1 MDPLEIIWK
10 WLQSNYGKLVFL
22 AIVVLIAII
31 IDKALTRVVR
41 KILDRSQVP
50 NASIFVNILRVVVW
64 VLAVAT
70 VLQPVFGVNPTTLFT
85 ALGIGG
91 LAVSLGLKDTIANVI
106 GGFGLMLGHVI
117 QPGDYVS
124 VSGTKGVV
132 KDINWRQ
139 TIVRE
144 RNGNEMVIPNSILNT
159 ASLEKLDPINECLV
173 QVPFTAKAGI
183 DPDQMEQD
191 IIAAVEKET
200 KGLANTQ
207 YPTKV
212 KLTGFSPY
220 GIEGMVY
227 AFAKSDLLLSTMAD
241 AVARAIAN
249 AEYLSMAPSPQT
261 SSNAPLA
268 QAHTF
273 QSSIHTM
280 EAMSVNAVNATVSM
294 MNATMPEL
302 PSAVPTRVPRGSSS
316 GAV

>member
-1 MDPLEIIWK
+1 MEMATVQLWEARIPCHRR
-10 WLQSNYGKLVFL
+10 
-22 AIVVLIAII
+22 A
-31 IDKALTRVVR
+31 
-41 KILDRSQVP
+41 DRHHHRQGAYARGTQDSRP
-50 NASIFVNILRVVVW
+50 FAGAERSIFVNILRVVVW

-159 ASLEKLDPINECLV
+159 ASLEKARSDQRMPGAGAVHREGRHRSRSDGTRHHRRRREGDEGPREYAIPHKGEAHRILTVWHRRHGLCLRK
-173 QVPFTAKAGI
+173 KAI
-183 DPDQMEQD
+183 CCFRP
-191 IIAAVEKET
+191 
-200 KGLANTQ
+200 
-207 YPTKV
+207 
-212 KLTGFSPY
+212 
-220 GIEGMVY
+220 
-227 AFAKSDLLLSTMAD
+227 MAD

-249 AEYLSMAPSPQT
+249 AEYLEHGA
-261 SSNAPLA
+261 
-268 QAHTF
+268 
-273 QSSIHTM
+273 I
-280 EAMSVNAVNATVSM
+280 ATD
-294 MNATMPEL
+294 EQ
-302 PSAVPTRVPRGSSS
+302 
-316 GAV
+316 

>member
-50 NASIFVNILRVVVW
+50 NTSIFVNILRVVVW

-200 KGLANTQ
+200 KGLANMQ

-249 AEYLSMAPSPQT
+249 AEYLEHGA
-261 SSNAPLA
+261 
-268 QAHTF
+268 
-273 QSSIHTM
+273 I
-280 EAMSVNAVNATVSM
+280 ATD
-294 MNATMPEL
+294 E
-302 PSAVPTRVPRGSSS
+302 R
-316 GAV
+316 

>member
-10 WLQSNYGKLVFL
+10 WLQNNYGRLIYL
-22 AIVVLIAII
+22 AIVALIAFFF
-31 IDKALTRVVR
+31 DKALTRVVR
-41 KILDRSQVP
+41 RILDRSQVP

-64 VLAVAT
+64 VLAAAT

-106 GGFGLMLGHVI
+106 GGFGLMLGRVI

-124 VSGTKGVV
+124 VAGTKGIV

-139 TIVRE
+139 TVVKE

-159 ASLEKLDPINECLV
+159 ASLEKLDPSNECLV
-173 QVPFTAKAGI
+173 QVPFTAKAGTDI
-183 DPDQMEQD
+183 SRMEQD
-191 IIAAVEKET
+191 IVAAVTKET
-200 KGLANTQ
+200 EGLANTR
-207 YPTKV
+207 YAPKV

-220 GIEGMVY
+220 GIEGTVY

-249 AEYLSMAPSPQT
+249 AEYLE
-261 SSNAPLA
+261 
-268 QAHTF
+268 HR
-273 QSSIHTM
+273 
-280 EAMSVNAVNATVSM
+280 AVATD
-294 MNATMPEL
+294 A
-302 PSAVPTRVPRGSSS
+302 
-316 GAV
+316 

>member
-41 KILDRSQVP
+41 KILDRSQ
-50 NASIFVNILRVVVW
+50 
-64 VLAVAT
+64 VAT

-249 AEYLSMAPSPQT
+249 AEYLE
-261 SSNAPLA
+261 
-268 QAHTF
+268 H
-273 QSSIHTM
+273 
-280 EAMSVNAVNATVSM
+280 
-294 MNATMPEL
+294 
-302 PSAVPTRVPRGSSS
+302 
-316 GAV
+316 GAVATDEQ

>member
-249 AEYLSMAPSPQT
+249 AEYLEHGAITTDEQQRS
-261 SSNAPLA
+261 
-268 QAHTF
+268 
-273 QSSIHTM
+273 
-280 EAMSVNAVNATVSM
+280 
-294 MNATMPEL
+294 
-302 PSAVPTRVPRGSSS
+302 SSS
-316 GAV
+316 GAYLPIVYSYHGGDERQCGQRHRQYDERHHA

>member
-227 AFAKSDLLLSTMAD
+227 AFAKGDLLLSTMAD

-249 AEYLSMAPSPQT
+249 AEYLEHGA
-261 SSNAPLA
+261 
-268 QAHTF
+268 
-273 QSSIHTM
+273 I
-280 EAMSVNAVNATVSM
+280 ATD
-294 MNATMPEL
+294 EQ
-302 PSAVPTRVPRGSSS
+302 
-316 GAV
+316 

>member
-31 IDKALTRVVR
+31 IDKALRAWYARFSTVR
-41 KILDRSQVP
+41 RCRTP
-50 NASIFVNILRVVVW
+50 SIFVNILRVVVW

-183 DPDQMEQD
+183 DPDQMETRHHRRRREGD
-191 IIAAVEKET
+191 EGPREYAIPHKGKAHRILAVWHRRHGLCLRKKRSAAFDHGRRRSSRHRQRRVFGAWRHRHRRAVT
-200 KGLANTQ
+200 
-207 YPTKV
+207 
-212 KLTGFSPY
+212 
-220 GIEGMVY
+220 
-227 AFAKSDLLLSTMAD
+227 LL
-241 AVARAIAN
+241 
-249 AEYLSMAPSPQT
+249 
-261 SSNAPLA
+261 
-268 QAHTF
+268 
-273 QSSIHTM
+273 
-280 EAMSVNAVNATVSM
+280 
-294 MNATMPEL
+294 
-302 PSAVPTRVPRGSSS
+302 
-316 GAV
+316 